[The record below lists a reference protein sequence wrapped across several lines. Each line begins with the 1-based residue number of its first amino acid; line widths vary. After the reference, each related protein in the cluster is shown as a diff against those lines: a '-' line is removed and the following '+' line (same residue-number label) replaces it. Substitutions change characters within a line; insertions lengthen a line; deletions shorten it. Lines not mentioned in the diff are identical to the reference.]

1 VGRTINEL
9 GMSLLDAEQWDD
21 ALILTA

>member
-1 VGRTINEL
+1 MINEL